1 MKFAIFFSFLINF
14 QMVFSQN
21 LDEFRTLL
29 KSGETSEVATK
40 SLIEKSES
48 SYKTTKKPIYKGFLA
63 VGKFLMANHAF
74 NPLKKMSYFNEGKK
88 NLETAINDDPK
99 NLELRLMRLIT
110 QEKIPKI
117 LNYHQKIVE
126 DRNFL
131 TKEYHNTSDQNLK
144 LFIKEYLK
152 I

>member
-1 MKFAIFFSFLINF
+1 MKFAILFSLLINF
-14 QMVFSQN
+14 QMIFSQN
-21 LDEFRTLL
+21 LDDFRTLL

-88 NLETAINDDPK
+88 NL
-99 NLELRLMRLIT
+99 
-110 QEKIPKI
+110 
-117 LNYHQKIVE
+117 
-126 DRNFL
+126 
-131 TKEYHNTSDQNLK
+131 
-144 LFIKEYLK
+144 
-152 I
+152 

>member
-1 MKFAIFFSFLINF
+1 
-14 QMVFSQN
+14 
-21 LDEFRTLL
+21 
-29 KSGETSEVATK
+29 
-40 SLIEKSES
+40 
-48 SYKTTKKPIYKGFLA
+48 
-63 VGKFLMANHAF
+63 
-74 NPLKKMSYFNEGKK
+74 
-88 NLETAINDDPK
+88 
-99 NLELRLMRLIT
+99 MRLIT